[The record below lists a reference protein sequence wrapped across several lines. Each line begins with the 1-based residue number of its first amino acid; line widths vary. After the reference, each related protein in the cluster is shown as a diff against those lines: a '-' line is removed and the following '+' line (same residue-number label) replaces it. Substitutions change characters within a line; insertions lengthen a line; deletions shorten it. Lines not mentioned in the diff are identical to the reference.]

1 MEDWHTSGF
10 TALYPLIV
18 PLDALKGRN
27 IRVLQ
32 TDSDN
37 APVTGLCGGIQPD
50 GTLLGGP
57 TPVFAGEVHSENC
70 EIFPVEFPT
79 PLHTYR

>member
-1 MEDWHTSGF
+1 MEDWRTSGF

-50 GTLLGGP
+50 GTLLVGN
-57 TPVFAGEVHSENC
+57 TPVFAGEVHIEN
-70 EIFPVEFPT
+70 F
-79 PLHTYR
+79 